1 MKWPWLPPTRKD
13 MAIIA
18 AMIAIGFAMVYLL
31 LLYPFGTQRLNFG
44 FGPEWT
50 CTAHPKGEPT
60 CIKKKL

>member
-1 MKWPWLPPTRKD
+1 

-18 AMIAIGFAMVYLL
+18 AMIAMGFAMFYFS
-31 LLYPFGTQRLNFG
+31 LLYPFGPQGLNFG

-60 CIKKKL
+60 CIRNKP